1 MPDTAPDTA
10 HDEQYK
16 ESPSGED
23 AAAGPD
29 AENEHLPGL
38 AESARAISPDS
49 NRLWHILGATP
60 VGICITDRHGYF
72 EYVNP
77 VYSRLYGYRPEAL
90 LGSHF
95 TVVVPEDSQKQ
106 LSELH
111 DAFIA
116 AGGGS
121 GELRGE
127 WSVRGSDGTPKVIL
141 ADAAFIEDTRGEPK
155 KVTFVAD
162 ITERKRMEQELQDT
176 ISELHSEI
184 HERRRLEATKQE
196 VERMMRHDLR
206 NPLNGML
213 TAAELLLRD
222 ELTEGQRE
230 LVLAIRDSGR
240 RLDTMISSSMDYVR
254 MEEGGYELD
263 PQPLNMLD
271 LFRAVES
278 QLASILSGS
287 SVTLTY
293 DVDRGEIDWNG
304 SLPLYGEVIYLE
316 ELFANLVRNAVEASH
331 PGDAVSISIMT
342 DASEAR
348 TGTYLVR
355 IHNSRPVPA
364 DVRGRFFERYAT
376 SGKKGGSGLGTYISR
391 LVATAHNGRI
401 WFHTAEEHGT
411 DVFVELPLLPVSK
424 EEA

>member
-1 MPDTAPDTA
+1 MPDTAY
-10 HDEQYK
+10 DEQYNK
-16 ESPSGED
+16 RDPGSRARSDDRADLAGVAP
-23 AAAGPD
+23 AA
-29 AENEHLPGL
+29 
-38 AESARAISPDS
+38 RVISPES

-60 VGICITDRHGYF
+60 IGICITDRHGYF

-77 VYSRLYGYRPEAL
+77 VYCRLYGYRPEAL

-95 TVVVPEDSQKQ
+95 TIVVPEESQKQ
-106 LSELH
+106 LSDLH
-111 DAFIA
+111 DSFIA

-127 WSVRGSDGTPKVIL
+127 WNVRRSDGTPLVIL
-141 ADAAFIEDTRGEPK
+141 ADAAFIEDTNGEPK
-155 KVTFVAD
+155 KVTFVVD
-162 ITERKRMEQELQDT
+162 ITERKRMEGELQDT
-176 ISELHSEI
+176 ISELHAEM

-254 MEEGGYELD
+254 MEEGSYELD
-263 PQPLNMLD
+263 PQLLNMLD

-287 SVTLTY
+287 SVTLAY
-293 DVDRGEIDWNG
+293 DIDGTEVDWNS
-304 SLPLYGEVIYLE
+304 SLPLYGEVVYLE
-316 ELFANLVRNAVEASH
+316 ELFANLVRNAVEASRA
-331 PGDAVSISIMT
+331 DDTVSISIRTAAT
-342 DASEAR
+342 DAREGS
-348 TGTYLVR
+348 YLVQ
-355 IHNSRPVPA
+355 IHNSKPVPA
-364 DVRGRFFERYAT
+364 DVRDRFFERYAT
-376 SGKKGGSGLGTYISR
+376 SGKKGGNGLGTYIAN
-391 LVATAHNGRI
+391 LVAGAHNGRI
-401 WFHTAEEHGT
+401 WFDTDDEHGT
-411 DVFVELPLLPVSK
+411 DVYVELPLLPVNK
-424 EEA
+424 EES

>member
-1 MPDTAPDTA
+1 MPDTAY
-10 HDEQYK
+10 DEQYNK
-16 ESPSGED
+16 GGPESPDRSD
-23 AAAGPD
+23 DRADLAGVAP
-29 AENEHLPGL
+29 A
-38 AESARAISPDS
+38 ARAISPES

-60 VGICITDRHGYF
+60 IGICITDRHGYF

-77 VYSRLYGYRPEAL
+77 VYCRLYGYRPEAL
-90 LGSHF
+90 LGNHF
-95 TVVVPEDSQKQ
+95 TLVVPEESQKQ
-106 LSELH
+106 LSDLH

-127 WSVRGSDGTPKVIL
+127 WNVRCSDGTPLVIL
-141 ADAAFIEDTRGEPK
+141 ADAAFIEDTDGEPK
-155 KVTFVAD
+155 KVTFVVD
-162 ITERKRMEQELQDT
+162 ITERKRMERELQDT
-176 ISELHSEI
+176 ISELHSEM

-222 ELTEGQRE
+222 DLTEGQRE

-254 MEEGGYELD
+254 MEEGSYELD
-263 PQPLNMLD
+263 PQLLNMLD

-287 SVTLTY
+287 SVTLAY
-293 DVDRGEIDWNG
+293 DIDGAEVDWNG

-316 ELFANLVRNAVEASH
+316 ELFANLVRNAVEASCA
-331 PGDAVSISIMT
+331 GDAVSISIRTTAT
-342 DASEAR
+342 DARE
-348 TGTYLVR
+348 GTYLVR
-355 IHNSRPVPA
+355 IHNSKPVPA
-364 DVRGRFFERYAT
+364 DVRDRFFERYAT
-376 SGKKGGSGLGTYISR
+376 SGKKGGNGLGTYIAN
-391 LVATAHNGRI
+391 LVAAAHNGRI
-401 WFHTAEEHGT
+401 WFDTDDEHGT
-411 DVFVELPLLPVSK
+411 DVYVELPQLPVKK
-424 EEA
+424 EES